1 MLLTRQQIKEKD
13 DLALEK
19 VDVPEW
25 GGHVFIRRLTS
36 LEAGALMV
44 AAGKMQEAK
53 DEREQGKFHILMAAK
68 TICDESG
75 AAMFDDDEGR
85 EILAGKSQIAIG
97 RLARV
102 SMKLNPLTDKNV
114 DDAVK
119 NSEEAPAASS
129 TALPSDSAEAS
140 PNSSPQ

>member
-53 DEREQGKFHILMAAK
+53 DEAEQGKFHILIAAK

-75 AAMFDDDEGR
+75 VAMFDDDEGR
-85 EILAGKSQIAIG
+85 QILSGKSQAAIG
-97 RLARV
+97 RLARA

-129 TALPSDSAEAS
+129 TASPSDSVEAS